1 MTDFRIIFYVFRK
14 EQRLKIVGVVQ
25 MGVNLE
31 KELIANLNELTGSE
45 QDAIKVFSAL
55 YINSCQN
62 LKNEK
67 MVLFD
72 ENLTQEIEFYGRKRE
87 KYLEEIHQMLA
98 QYAELLDSLVRQYDT
113 WVCAVIMN
121 LQKAYN
127 QQKIA
132 IADVKMSIDLQKETR
147 RKASEQKISHYE
159 IVIGECKRQ
168 LQDCKVNM
176 EKKIG
181 ELFFDQGKQ
190 INVVNT
196 SILQKV
202 INLFIGKSKVEQFVI
217 KRKQLELENLSMRV
231 KQVCEEIQQE
241 TIAQVA
247 TIEDVMQQ
255 VQDVFKRAIKE

>member
-14 EQRLKIVGVVQ
+14 EQRLKIVGVVR

-31 KELIANLNELTGSE
+31 KELVANLNELTGSE

-67 MVLFD
+67 IALFD

-98 QYAELLDSLVRQYDT
+98 QYAELLDAVIRQYDT
-113 WVCAVIMN
+113 WVCAVIMD

-127 QQKIA
+127 QQKVA
-132 IADVKMSIDLQKETR
+132 IVDVKRSIGLQNKTR
-147 RKASEQKISHYE
+147 RKASEQKMSHYE
-159 IVIGECKRQ
+159 IVIGECKKQ
-168 LQDCKVNM
+168 LQDCKWGM
-176 EKKIG
+176 ENKMN
-181 ELFFDQGKQ
+181 ELFSCEEKQ
-190 INVVNT
+190 LSVVNT
-196 SILQKV
+196 NILQKV
-202 INLFIGKSKVEQFVI
+202 INLFIGKSRVEQFVI
-217 KRKQLELENLSMRV
+217 ERKQLELEELSMRV
-231 KQVCEEIQQE
+231 KQTCEEIQQE

-247 TIEDVMQQ
+247 IIEDVMQQ
-255 VQDVFKRAIKE
+255 VQNVFKRALKE